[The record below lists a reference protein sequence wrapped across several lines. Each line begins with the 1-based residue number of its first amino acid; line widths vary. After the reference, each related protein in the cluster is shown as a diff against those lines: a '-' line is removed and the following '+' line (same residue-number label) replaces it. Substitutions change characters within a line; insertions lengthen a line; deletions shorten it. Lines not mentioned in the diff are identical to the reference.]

1 MKGKVVLV
9 TGASGGLGRAVT
21 TAFLSAGASV
31 AGIARSISAADFD
44 HPDFVPI
51 ATNIANAESAMKIV
65 NAVLERFHRI
75 DVLAHLVGGFSG
87 GRTVDKT
94 DDAVW
99 ESMMFLNVTA
109 AFHMFRAVL
118 PHMQS
123 AGYGRVIAIGS
134 RAAEEP
140 GAGVGAYSAS
150 KAALVSL
157 VRTVALENKDAG
169 ITANVILPATIDTA
183 ANRAAMPKADPSN
196 WIKPES
202 IASLAIWLASEDG
215 AQVTG
220 AAIPIYGKQL

>member
-9 TGASGGLGRAVT
+9 TGANGGLGRAVT
-21 TAFLSAGASV
+21 TAFLAGGASV
-31 AGIARSISAADFD
+31 AGVARSISAADFN
-44 HPDFVPI
+44 HPNFVPI
-51 ATNIANAESAMKIV
+51 ATSIANAESAIKIV
-65 NAVLERFHRI
+65 NGVLERFHRI
-75 DVLAHLVGGFSG
+75 DVLAHLVGGFAG
-87 GRTVDKT
+87 GRTVEKT
-94 DDAVW
+94 DDAAW

-134 RAAEEP
+134 RAAAEP
-140 GAGVGAYSAS
+140 GAGVGPYSAS

-157 VRTVALENKDAG
+157 VHTVALENKDSG

-183 ANRAAMPKADPSN
+183 ANRAAMPKADASV
-196 WIKPES
+196 WIRPES
-202 IASLAIWLASEDG
+202 IASLTIWLASDDG

-220 AAIPIYGKQL
+220 AAIPVYGKQL